1 VTDSIFYDN
10 LTVKP
15 ASTGS
20 IVVDRVYCLHFST
33 FSDSDWNC
41 LANAYELLPSWKG
54 IEDGFPFWF
63 GFTESPSFLTAS
75 VEPSGLQVTGQVTLS
90 ELQQWHSAFLAVA
103 TTLPTFQV

>member
-10 LTVKP
+10 LTVKA

-20 IVVDRVYCLHFST
+20 VAVDRVYCLQFSM
-33 FSDSDWNC
+33 FSDSDWSC

-63 GFTESPSFLTAS
+63 GLTESTSFLTAS
-75 VEPSGLQVTGQVTLS
+75 VEPSGLQITGQVTS
-90 ELQQWHSAFLAVA
+90 TELQQWHSAFLAIA
-103 TTLPTFQV
+103 TILPTFKI